1 MTKIKQ
7 KKIIFLVLCTIFAA
21 ILCRNIGREIP
32 GRALGIVRSLLY
44 LGLFTAWGIS
54 LRRRVMQPQAKH
66 FLTSIAGLIVFWLL
80 DRTIKYFFVASAAAV
95 RYLWYGFYLP
105 MLFIPLFAVFVAA
118 SLDKPENYRLP
129 QWTHLLYF
137 LAGALFLL
145 VLSND
150 LHQTVFTFDPALA
163 EWRDSGYTYGKGY
176 YTVMGFIALCA
187 VTALG
192 VMISKCRGIRGRK
205 TTWMPLLFILA
216 AAAYAI
222 LYALYIEDHTSLLYY
237 IAGDMTVTNCLLIA
251 GMLESCLQTGL
262 IPTNTGYDALFC
274 ISSVG
279 MQITDENYHICYAS
293 DSALPLSA
301 EVMRSTEGGEQLLDG
316 ATLLKSYPIQG
327 GHIVWQEDVSEL
339 VRVKDEL
346 ESIREELQDRNDIL
360 REQYRQDAQRY
371 KLEEQNRLYDLV
383 QCETQP
389 QLQKINALASELRKT
404 PAGSPRYQE
413 LLLRILIL
421 ATYVK
426 RRKDMIISADH
437 SRVLSV
443 NRLSSALR
451 ESCSNL
457 SVGGIPCN
465 LYLPETETLL
475 PIDIAFAAYDLFEDA
490 LELTLDTLTYFFVT
504 IALENGVP
512 SLCINLE
519 CDSELTSLTRRYPNI
534 LLERDEGG
542 WFLTQQLTRGGDSI

>member
-1 MTKIKQ
+1 MNTGR
-7 KKIIFLVLCTIFAA
+7 KKLIVYVALVILAA

-54 LRRRVMQPQAKH
+54 LRRRVIQPQTRH
-66 FLTSIAGLIVFWLL
+66 FLTSIAGLISFWLL
-80 DRTIKYFFVASAAAV
+80 DRTIKYFFVVSAAAV

-118 SLDKPENYRLP
+118 SLDKSEDYCLP
-129 QWTHLLYF
+129 QWTRLLYF
-137 LAGALFLL
+137 LAGGLFLL
-145 VLSND
+145 VFSND
-150 LHQTVFTFDPALA
+150 LHQTVFTFDPTLT
-163 EWRDSGYTYGKGY
+163 EWRDSGYTYGAGY

-187 VTALG
+187 ITALG
-192 VMISKCRGIRGRK
+192 VMITKCRGTKGRK

-216 AAAYAI
+216 AAAYGI

-274 ISSVG
+274 VSSVG
-279 MQITDENYHICYAS
+279 MQITDENYRICYAS
-293 DSALPLSA
+293 DSALPLSTG
-301 EVMRSTEGGEQLLDG
+301 VLRSTEESEQLLDN

-327 GHIVWQEDVSEL
+327 GRIVWQEDVSEL
-339 VRVKDEL
+339 IRVKDEL
-346 ESIREELQDRNDIL
+346 EAIREELQDRNDIL

-383 QCETQP
+383 QRETQP
-389 QLQKINALASELRKT
+389 QLQRINALASELRGI
-404 PAGSPRYQE
+404 PADSPRYRE

-426 RRKDMIISADH
+426 RRKDMLVSADH

-457 SVGGIPCN
+457 SIGGIPCN
-465 LYLPETETLL
+465 LYLPETEALL
-475 PIDIAFAAYDLFEDA
+475 PIDAAFAAYDLFEDA
-490 LELTLDTLTYFFVT
+490 LELALDTLTYFFAT
-504 IALENGVP
+504 IAQENGVP
-512 SLCINLE
+512 SLRVNLE
-519 CDSELTSLTRRYPNI
+519 CGSDLAPLALRYPDI
-534 LLERDEGG
+534 ILERDEGG
-542 WFLTQQLTRGGDSI
+542 WFLTQNLIRGGDGV